1 MFFQLFTTQDGTG
14 VSHLGSNEAW
24 AWSTDRYTP
33 SATLCT
39 VYNAWVEM
47 IAASD
52 AVSNTNEP
60 FRYDLVNTGREILA
74 QVTPTIICWCTLYP
88 ETDML
93 VHSESPHPYQLVLFY
108 VFG

>member
-1 MFFQLFTTQDGTG
+1 MFNVRLAVLCTQQYTHSHILCSTTLLTLFTQDGTG

-24 AWSTDRYTP
+24 AWSADRYTP

-52 AVSNTNEP
+52 AVPNTNEP

-74 QVTPTIICWCTLYP
+74 QVTPHLCC
-88 ETDML
+88 
-93 VHSESPHPYQLVLFY
+93 
-108 VFG
+108 

>member
-1 MFFQLFTTQDGTG
+1 MFDLQPCTQQYTHTFFDDLVLPITTQDGTG

-74 QVTPTIICWCTLYP
+74 QVTPTNIC
-88 ETDML
+88 
-93 VHSESPHPYQLVLFY
+93 
-108 VFG
+108 